1 MKEVVPR
8 KCSHRKPMEAPY
20 VSPSLLTDGDT
31 LFSTISTG
39 IKFDKY
45 DVIPVDVSDP
55 QFRMSTNFN
64 EMSLSGKMAAFVLLI
79 LDALLSDTVNENASY
94 QPVQSAMV
102 VVLWP
107 TDELAIQV
115 AQRADMYA

>member
-1 MKEVVPR
+1 MSRDYLNPEQEWCFKGCFNCGEEGHKSGECPNPDDGGR
-8 KCSHRKPMEAPY
+8 QGRDCSEDKGYQSRKPMEAPY

-64 EMSLSGKMAAFVLLI
+64 EMSL
-79 LDALLSDTVNENASY
+79 
-94 QPVQSAMV
+94 
-102 VVLWP
+102 
-107 TDELAIQV
+107 
-115 AQRADMYA
+115 